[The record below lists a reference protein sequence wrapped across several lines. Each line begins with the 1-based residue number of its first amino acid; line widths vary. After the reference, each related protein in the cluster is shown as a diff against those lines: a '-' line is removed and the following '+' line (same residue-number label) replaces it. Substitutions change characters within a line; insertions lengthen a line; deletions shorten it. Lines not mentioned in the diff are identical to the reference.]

1 MENSKIA
8 FMTVSL
14 FLVLFGGCAQNSD
27 GVRPLAMNADTSKIG
42 LATFTLETV
51 NEKGEGVSSF
61 KENQNIILSFTI
73 SNGDDKPLLI
83 NYWDFPVNN
92 PDFFLISQYTSE
104 GKRPIGK
111 SFRLGGNTRDLS
123 PQIIPANSVA
133 TYEAPWLIQN
143 SFYMPLIN
151 NQPTEP
157 ESRRYMPNDP
167 SVKTLIVGKY
177 NSSFSLNINGQ
188 KLKMSVDF
196 DVE

>member
-73 SNGDDKPLLI
+73 SNGDSKPLLI

-123 PQIIPANSVA
+123 PQTIPANSVA

-151 NQPTEP
+151 SQPTEP
-157 ESRRYMPNDP
+157 ESRRYMPNEP

-177 NSSFSLNINGQ
+177 NSSFSLSINGQ
-188 KLKMSVDF
+188 KLEMSVDF